1 MRDLYQ
7 IVKRPLITERG
18 THLKE
23 KENKYL
29 FEVAKGANKLEIK
42 KAIESLFR
50 VHVTSVHTISMRGK
64 EKKVG
69 RFAGKTPDWKKAMV
83 TLREGDSIEL
93 VEGV

>member
-7 IVKRPLITERG
+7 IIKRPLITERG
-18 THLKE
+18 TRLKE

-29 FEVAKGANKLEIK
+29 FEVAKGANKLEIR

-83 TLREGDSIEL
+83 TLKEGDSIEL

>member
-1 MRDLYQ
+1 MRDLYR

-50 VHVTSVHTISMRGK
+50 VHVTSVHTLSMRGK

>member
-7 IVKRPLITERG
+7 IIKRPLITERG

-29 FEVAKGANKLEIK
+29 FEVAREANKLEIK
-42 KAIESLFR
+42 RAVESLFR
-50 VHVTSVHTISMRGK
+50 VHVTSVHTVSLKGK

-69 RFAGKTPDWKKAMV
+69 RFTGKTPDWKKAVV

-93 VEGV
+93 IEGV